1 MPKTNILYYHR
12 CNRSAERSSSA
23 CMVYILQESNWDH
36 TRCSSKVSETSFEG
50 QFGQGFHAIG
60 NLKMKVIRMVDGGR
74 CQLPIRLGYYVFNK
88 WVCLDTNWRFPYQ
101 KSDAGIGQLI
111 LGGAKHC
118 NLKTWRID
126 ACKSCKRL
134 LWESENVLD
143 CITNNYHE

>member
-1 MPKTNILYYHR
+1 
-12 CNRSAERSSSA
+12 
-23 CMVYILQESNWDH
+23 MVCILQESNWDH

-50 QFGQGFHAIG
+50 QFGQGLYAIG
-60 NLKMKVIRMVDGGR
+60 NLKMGVIRMVDGGR

-88 WVCLDTNWRFPYQ
+88 WVCLDTNWRVPCQ

-126 ACKSCKRL
+126 ACKSCKCL
-134 LWESENVLD
+134 LWESEKSPWLH
-143 CITNNYHE
+143 HEQLPWVIRFPILSSCLEVVTLNLC